1 MNWHE
6 HYGSL
11 SIRLPRYLTSMLPQ
25 PSDSGVFPFT
35 GPRNNGQ
42 LLLDKQASTLPP
54 RTPALNPSSSFNG
67 LYSTRYSILFVGIKD
82 WKTVQNQ
89 AWLGLF
95 IQSCP
100 FTQSVAESPC
110 EQHPWSSHPLKD
122 VLPLGRYPPPHLRF
136 ISLPGFFWTLFK
148 THKKQIAAQVSL
160 GLRDLKLSQNEPNT
174 LYHTFVLNSCWQ
186 PLNSSHCSAWKLAKK
201 TQKNIHFSPCPP
213 TPNSARLKSLAKQST
228 RWGKSFSMWAAK
240 FLEPIPW
247 KLD

>member
-1 MNWHE
+1 MWTDTNTMAPFQSDYPVTSHQCYPS
-6 HYGSL
+6 HQILASFL
-11 SIRLPRYLTSMLPQ
+11 SP
-25 PSDSGVFPFT
+25 

-100 FTQSVAESPC
+100 FTQSGAESPC

-122 VLPLGRYPPPHLRF
+122 VLPLGRYPPPT
-136 ISLPGFFWTLFK
+136 S
-148 THKKQIAAQVSL
+148 A
-160 GLRDLKLSQNEPNT
+160 
-174 LYHTFVLNSCWQ
+174 
-186 PLNSSHCSAWKLAKK
+186 SS
-201 TQKNIHFSPCPP
+201 P
-213 TPNSARLKSLAKQST
+213 SLASSELFLKHT
-228 RWGKSFSMWAAK
+228 RNK
-240 FLEPIPW
+240 
-247 KLD
+247 